1 MCHPIAITSAD
12 ISFELDAEESTIT
25 ITAEVGCTGETG
37 VEMEALTA
45 ASVAALTVYDMCKA
59 VQRDMEIKNICL
71 LEKSGGK
78 SGVFSRQT
86 AKGAAYEADENR

>member
-1 MCHPIAITSAD
+1 
-12 ISFELDAEESTIT
+12 
-25 ITAEVGCTGETG
+25 
-37 VEMEALTA
+37 
-45 ASVAALTVYDMCKA
+45 
-59 VQRDMEIKNICL
+59 MEIKNICL